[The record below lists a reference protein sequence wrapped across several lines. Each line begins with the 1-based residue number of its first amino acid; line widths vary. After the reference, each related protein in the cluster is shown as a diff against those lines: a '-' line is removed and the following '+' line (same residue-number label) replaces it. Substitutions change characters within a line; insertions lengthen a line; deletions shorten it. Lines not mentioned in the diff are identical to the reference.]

1 MTTGPIF
8 RHLAQLEWETAA
20 DQRADVA
27 ALAAQADVLGARR
40 SRLTRGEHGF
50 HSHISEMPPGFE
62 VPPHTHSVSEL
73 MVILDGSIEVSDGTH
88 LGAGDTAVI
97 PAGHRYGFTVGQDGV
112 RFLVARTEDAAT
124 AFDENTSIENRT
136 TENTTIDNTTIE

>member
-1 MTTGPIF
+1 MSDEPIY
-8 RHLAQLEWETAA
+8 RHLATLEWETAK
-20 DQRADVA
+20 DQKAEVA
-27 ALAAQADVLGARR
+27 ALAEQADALGARR
-40 SRLTRGEHGF
+40 SRLTTGEHGF

-73 MVILDGSIEVSDGTH
+73 MVILDGSITVSDGTV

-97 PAGHRYGFTVGQDGV
+97 PAEHLYGFTVGAEGV

-124 AFDENTSIENRT
+124 TF
-136 TENTTIDNTTIE
+136 TESE

>member
-1 MTTGPIF
+1 MSDGPIF
-8 RHLAQLEWETAA
+8 SHLNELQWETAA
-20 DQRADVA
+20 DQKAEVA
-27 ALAAQADVLGARR
+27 ALAEQADAAGARR
-40 SRLTRGEHGF
+40 ARLTRGEHGF

-73 MVILDGSIEVSDGTH
+73 MVILDGSIDVSDGTR

-97 PAGHRYGFTVGQDGV
+97 PAGHMYGFTAGADGV

-124 AFDENTSIENRT
+124 NIA
-136 TENTTIDNTTIE
+136 

>member
-8 RHLAQLEWETAA
+8 CHLTELAWETAA
-20 DQRADVA
+20 DQKAEVA
-27 ALAAQADVLGARR
+27 ELAAKADEAGARR
-40 SRLTRGEHGF
+40 ARLTRGECGF

-73 MVILDGSIEVSDGTH
+73 MVILEGSIQVSDGTT
-88 LGAGDTAVI
+88 LGAGDTAII
-97 PAGHRYGFTVGQDGV
+97 PANHEYGFSVGDGGV

-124 AFDENTSIENRT
+124 NIT
-136 TENTTIDNTTIE
+136 

>member
-8 RHLAQLEWETAA
+8 RHLDELVWETAA
-20 DQRADVA
+20 DQKAEVADL
-27 ALAAQADVLGARR
+27 ALEADALGARR

-50 HSHISEMPPGFE
+50 HSHIAEMPAGFE

-73 MVILDGSIEVSDGTH
+73 MVILDGSIDVSGGTR
-88 LGAGDTAVI
+88 LEAGDTAII
-97 PAGHRYGFTVGQDGV
+97 PADHLYGFVVGPDGV

-124 AFDENTSIENRT
+124 NIR
-136 TENTTIDNTTIE
+136 

>member
-1 MTTGPIF
+1 MSTGPIF
-8 RHLAQLEWETAA
+8 RHLDDLIWETAA
-20 DQRADVA
+20 DQKAEVASLAARADAV
-27 ALAAQADVLGARR
+27 GARR

-62 VPPHTHSVSEL
+62 VPPHTHSISEL

-88 LGAGDTAVI
+88 LGAGDTAII
-97 PAGHRYGFTVGQDGV
+97 PADHLYGFTVGPDGV

-124 AFDENTSIENRT
+124 NFQSVTDEQ
-136 TENTTIDNTTIE
+136 